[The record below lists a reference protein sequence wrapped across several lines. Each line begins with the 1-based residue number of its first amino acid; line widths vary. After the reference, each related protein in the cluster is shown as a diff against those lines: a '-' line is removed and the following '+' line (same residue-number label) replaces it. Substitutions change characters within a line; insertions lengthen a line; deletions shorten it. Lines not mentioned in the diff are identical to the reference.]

1 MRFSHLLTE
10 KVEISFGI
18 NLERR
23 RGRRGRMSLRMRGR
37 KREVGQEEMDR
48 MVYRVYRG

>member
-23 RGRRGRMSLRMRGR
+23 QGRRGEDEFKDEGKEERGGAGGD
-37 KREVGQEEMDR
+37 GQD
-48 MVYRVYRG
+48 GL

>member
-23 RGRRGRMSLRMRGR
+23 RGRRGEFKDEGKEERGGAGGD
-37 KREVGQEEMDR
+37 GQD
-48 MVYRVYRG
+48 GL